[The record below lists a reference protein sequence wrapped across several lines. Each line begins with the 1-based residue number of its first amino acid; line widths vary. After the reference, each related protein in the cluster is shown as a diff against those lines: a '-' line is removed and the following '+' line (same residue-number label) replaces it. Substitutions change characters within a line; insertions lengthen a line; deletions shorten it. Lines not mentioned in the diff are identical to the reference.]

1 MVIFGKI
8 LSLSRNINIETLY
21 FLHHV
26 GCGDT
31 RKCSI
36 ATNKNRNCYVSNQN
50 ILHNCYHANKPFSLH
65 FEKRGENISRL
76 DKWFWSVSNDFWF
89 WVAKKGGLQ

>member
-1 MVIFGKI
+1 
-8 LSLSRNINIETLY
+8 
-21 FLHHV
+21 LHHV
-26 GCGDT
+26 GCGDA
-31 RKCSI
+31 RKHYFT
-36 ATNKNRNCYVSNQN
+36 TNKIRNGDVLSEY
-50 ILHNCYHANKPFSLH
+50 ILCNYRHTNKPFSLH